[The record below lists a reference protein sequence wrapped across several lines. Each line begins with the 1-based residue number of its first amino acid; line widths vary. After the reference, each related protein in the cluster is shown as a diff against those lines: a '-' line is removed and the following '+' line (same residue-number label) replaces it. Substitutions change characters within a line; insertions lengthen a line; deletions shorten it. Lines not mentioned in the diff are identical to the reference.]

1 MLSTAAP
8 HLYVDSDLRDGQTL
22 VEWRVARDL
31 ARRPSRRRRSLRVPS
46 LRLRL
51 AH

>member
-1 MLSTAAP
+1 MNTTATP
-8 HLYVDSDLRDGQTL
+8 HLYVDSDLGEKQTL

-31 ARRPSRRRRSLRVPS
+31 ARRISRRRRFHLPS

>member
-8 HLYVDSDLRDGQTL
+8 HLYVDSDLRPEQTL
-22 VEWRVARDL
+22 VEWRVARDRQ
-31 ARRPSRRRRSLRVPS
+31 RRVSRRRGLRLPS

>member
-1 MLSTAAP
+1 MLSHATP
-8 HLYVDSDLRDGQTL
+8 HLYVDSDLRDDQTL

-31 ARRPSRRRRSLRVPS
+31 ARRASRPRRLRLPS